1 MTARSRHLV
10 ILLSTVA
17 LIALPAAARAATT
30 TVTIQAD
37 PSGRVT
43 SQPAGIDCPGT
54 CTATFAQ
61 GATLTA
67 QPAQGYAFGDPNDN
81 GAPGN
86 KDGWI
91 TFLGDNCT
99 TPPGQPQLCAL
110 PGDEDTEITAHF
122 RPAAQLDVVPS
133 GRGSVT
139 ATIPAAGPG
148 EQASRTCNGD
158 PQGGV
163 SCEYTYLPGRQ
174 VTLVASPDTN
184 EGPSSFVRWS
194 DERCPAGPVCTLTMD
209 AARQSIV
216 ALFTPQRVSV
226 RVRGTGRVTST
237 PAGLDCQ
244 GDGDPDVDTECSAD
258 FPIGTN
264 VSLAA
269 ADTNPLSPQLPPAW
283 YLPCDFGAGNSCGIT
298 ADRARWA
305 AIGFDGQ
312 QPAISQVPPT
322 ITVRFHILKAGSG
335 SGRVQGGSIDCGGSC
350 TVLRDFGARQ
360 TLTAMPD
367 PGSHF
372 AGWRSACS
380 SAPTCTLAVGPVT
393 AVTAGF
399 DASGSSS
406 SSGASSSPA
415 GRSPSPV
422 FKASLGRPVV
432 TGHGRRRVVVF
443 RVRVNTPSSVRAR
456 LTRGHRTIAGRSWRV
471 GAGLHQL
478 RLRVPRKA
486 KAGAYR
492 LRLTVRGA
500 SGGAR
505 SFAPSLRIPR

>member
-1 MTARSRHLV
+1 MTARSRHLL
-10 ILLSTVA
+10 ILSAVA
-17 LIALPAAARAATT
+17 LIALPAAAHAE

-37 PSGRVT
+37 PGGRVT
-43 SQPAGIDCPGT
+43 SQPAGIDCPGV
-54 CTATFAQ
+54 CVATFPGA
-61 GATLTA
+61 ATLTA
-67 QPAQGYAFGDPNDN
+67 RPAQGYAFGAPNDN

-86 KDGWI
+86 QDGWLN
-91 TFLGDNCT
+91 FGGDTCT
-99 TPPGQPQLCAL
+99 HPSGQPEVCSV
-110 PGDEDTEITAHF
+110 PGDEPTFLTAHF

-139 ATIPAAGPG
+139 ATIPAPGAG
-148 EQASRTCNGD
+148 EHASQTCNGD

-174 VTLVASPDTN
+174 VTLVASPDTSQ
-184 EGPSSFVRWS
+184 GPSSFVRWS
-194 DERCPAGPVCTLTMD
+194 DERCPDGPVCTLTMD

-258 FPIGTN
+258 FPIGTD

-269 ADTNPLSPQLPPAW
+269 ADTSPLSPQLPPAW
-283 YLPCDFGAGNSCGIT
+283 YLPCDFGGASACGIT

-350 TVLRDFGARQ
+350 SVLRDFGARQ

-367 PGSHF
+367 AGSHF

-380 SAPTCTLAVGPVT
+380 SAATCTLAVGPVT
-393 AVTAGF
+393 AVTAAF

-406 SSGASSSPA
+406 PSGSSSSSA
-415 GRSPSPV
+415 GQGTSTV

-432 TGHGRRRVVVF
+432 KGHGGKRVVVF
-443 RVRVNTPSSVRAR
+443 RVRVSTPATVRAR
-456 LTRGHRTIAGRSWRV
+456 LTRRQRTVTSRSWRV

-478 RLRVPRKA
+478 RLRLPKKA

-492 LRLTVRGA
+492 LRLTVRDA
-500 SGGAR
+500 SGHAK

>member
-1 MTARSRHLV
+1 MTARSRHLL
-10 ILLSTVA
+10 IFSAVA
-17 LIALPAAARAATT
+17 LIALPAAARAE

-37 PSGRVT
+37 PGGRVT
-43 SQPAGIDCPGT
+43 SQPAGIDCPGA
-54 CTATFAQ
+54 CAATFPGA
-61 GATLTA
+61 ATLTA
-67 QPAQGYAFGDPNDN
+67 RPAQGYALGAPNEN

-86 KDGWI
+86 QDGWLN
-91 TFLGDNCT
+91 FGGDSCT
-99 TPPGQPQLCAL
+99 HPPGQPEVCSL
-110 PGDEDTEITAHF
+110 PGDEPTYLTAHF

-139 ATIPAAGPG
+139 ATIPAPGAG
-148 EQASRTCNGD
+148 EQASQTCNGD

-174 VTLVASPDTN
+174 VTLVAAPDTN

-258 FPIGTN
+258 FPIGTD

-269 ADTNPLSPQLPPAW
+269 ADTSPLSPQLPPAW
-283 YLPCDFGAGNSCGIT
+283 YLPCDFGGGSACGLT

-312 QPAISQVPPT
+312 QPAISRVPPT

-335 SGRVQGGSIDCGGSC
+335 SGRVQGASIDCGGSC
-350 TVLRDFGARQ
+350 SVLRDFGARQ
-360 TLTAMPD
+360 TLTATPD
-367 PGSHF
+367 AGSHF

-380 SAPTCTLAVGPVT
+380 SAATCTLAVGPVT
-393 AVTAGF
+393 AVTAAF

-406 SSGASSSPA
+406 PSGSSSSSTRQGTSTA
-415 GRSPSPV
+415 

-432 TGHGRRRVVVF
+432 KGHGRKRVIVF
-443 RVRVNTPSSVRAR
+443 RVRVSTPATVRAR
-456 LTRGHRTIAGRSWRV
+456 VTRRQRTVASRSWRV
-471 GAGLHQL
+471 GAGLQQL
-478 RLRVPRKA
+478 RLRLPKKA

-492 LRLTVRGA
+492 LRVTVRDA
-500 SGGAR
+500 SGHAK

>member
-1 MTARSRHLV
+1 MTARSRRLL
-10 ILLSTVA
+10 ILLAALALTALPTVA
-17 LIALPAAARAATT
+17 HAAT
-30 TVTIQAD
+30 TVTIQTD

-61 GATLTA
+61 GAKLTA
-67 QPAQGYAFGDPNDN
+67 QPAPGYAFGDPNDH

-86 KDGWI
+86 QDGWLS
-91 TFLGDNCT
+91 FLGDNCAIA
-99 TPPGQPQLCAL
+99 PGQPQVCTL

-139 ATIPAAGPG
+139 ATIPAPGPG
-148 EQASRTCNGD
+148 EHASQTCNGEA
-158 PQGGV
+158 QGGV
-163 SCEYTYLPGRQ
+163 SCEYTFLPGRQ

-184 EGPSSFVRWS
+184 DGPSSFVRWS

-258 FPIGTN
+258 FPIGTD

-269 ADTNPLSPQLPPAW
+269 ADSSPLSPQIPPAW
-283 YLPCDFGAGNSCGIT
+283 YLPCDFGGAGACGLT

-312 QPAISQVPPT
+312 QPDISKVPPT

-335 SGRVQGGSIDCGGSC
+335 SGRVQGASIDCGGSC
-350 TVLRDFGARQ
+350 SVLRDFGARQ
-360 TLTAMPD
+360 TLTATPD
-367 PGSHF
+367 AGSRF

-380 SAPTCTLAVGPVT
+380 SAATCTLAVGPVT
-393 AVTAGF
+393 AVTAAF
-399 DASGSSS
+399 DHSGSSSGSSS
-406 SSGASSSPA
+406 SS
-415 GRSPSPV
+415 
-422 FKASLGRPVV
+422 
-432 TGHGRRRVVVF
+432 TGHGTSTTFTARLGHPVVKGHGRKRVVVF
-443 RVRVNTPSSVRAR
+443 RVRVSAPATVRAR
-456 LTRGHRTIAGRSWRV
+456 LTRGQRTVASRSWRV
-471 GAGLHQL
+471 GAGLQQL
-478 RLRVPRKA
+478 RLRLPKKA

-492 LRLTVRGA
+492 LRLTVRDA
-500 SGGAR
+500 SGHAQ

>member
-1 MTARSRHLV
+1 MTVRSRHLV
-10 ILLSTVA
+10 LFSVVA
-17 LIALPAAARAATT
+17 LIALPAAARAETI
-30 TVTIQAD
+30 TIQAD
-37 PSGRVT
+37 PGGRVT
-43 SQPAGIDCPGT
+43 SQPAGIDCPGA
-54 CTATFAQ
+54 CEATFPGA
-61 GATLTA
+61 ATLTA
-67 QPAQGYAFGDPNDN
+67 QPAPGYAFGAPNVN

-86 KDGWI
+86 QDGWLN
-91 TFLGDNCT
+91 FGGDSCT
-99 TPPGQPQLCAL
+99 HPAGQPQVCSV
-110 PGDEDTEITAHF
+110 PGDEHTYLTAHF

-139 ATIPAAGPG
+139 ATIPAAGAG
-148 EQASRTCNGD
+148 EQASQTCNGD

-184 EGPSSFVRWS
+184 QGPSSFVRWS
-194 DERCPAGPVCTLTMD
+194 DERCPTGPVCTLTMD
-209 AARQSIV
+209 EARQSIV
-216 ALFTPQRVSV
+216 AVFTPQRVSV
-226 RVRGTGRVTST
+226 RVRGSGRVTST

-244 GDGDPDVDTECSAD
+244 GDGDPAVDTECSAD
-258 FPIGTN
+258 FPLGTD

-269 ADTNPLSPQLPPAW
+269 ADTSPLSPQLPPAW
-283 YLPCDFGAGNSCGIT
+283 YLPCDFGTGSACGVT

-312 QPAISQVPPT
+312 QPAIAQVPPT

-360 TLTAMPD
+360 TLTATPD
-367 PGSHF
+367 AGSHF

-380 SAPTCTLAVGPVT
+380 SAATCTLAVGPVT
-393 AVTAGF
+393 AVTAAF

-406 SSGASSSPA
+406 GSSPSSGGHGPSPA
-415 GRSPSPV
+415 
-422 FKASLGRPVV
+422 FKASLGRLVV
-432 TGHGRRRVVVF
+432 TGHGRKRVVVF
-443 RVRVNTPSSVRAR
+443 RVRVSTPSSVRAR
-456 LTRGHRTIAGRSWRV
+456 LTRGHRTVASRSWRV
-471 GAGLHQL
+471 GTGLHQL

-492 LRLTVRGA
+492 LRLTVRDA
-500 SGGAR
+500 SGHAK

>member
-1 MTARSRHLV
+1 MKACSRHLV
-10 ILLSTVA
+10 LFCAVA
-17 LIALPAAARAATT
+17 LIALPGVAHAE

-37 PSGRVT
+37 PGGRVT
-43 SQPAGIDCPGT
+43 SQPAGIDCPGA
-54 CTATFAQ
+54 CEWTFPGA
-61 GATLTA
+61 ATLTA
-67 QPAQGYAFGDPNDN
+67 QAAQGYAFGAPNDN

-86 KDGWI
+86 QDGWLN
-91 TFLGDNCT
+91 FGGDTCT
-99 TPPGQPQLCAL
+99 HPPGEPQVCSL
-110 PGDEDTEITAHF
+110 PGAEHTYLTAHF

-139 ATIPAAGPG
+139 ATIPAPGAG
-148 EQASRTCNGD
+148 EQASQTCNGD

-174 VTLVASPDTN
+174 VTLVAAPDTN
-184 EGPSSFVRWS
+184 QGPSSFVRWS

-209 AARQSIV
+209 DARQSIV

-237 PAGLDCQ
+237 PAGLDCSS
-244 GDGDPDVDTECSAD
+244 DGDPAVDTECGAD
-258 FPIGTN
+258 FPLGTD

-269 ADTNPLSPQLPPAW
+269 ADTSPLSPQFPPAW
-283 YLPCDFGAGNSCGIT
+283 HLPCDFGGGSVCGLT

-312 QPAISQVPPT
+312 QPAIAQVPPT

-360 TLTAMPD
+360 TLTATPD
-367 PGSHF
+367 AGSHF

-380 SAPTCTLAVGPVT
+380 SAATCTLAVGPVT
-393 AVTAGF
+393 AVTATF
-399 DASGSSS
+399 DASGS
-406 SSGASSSPA
+406 ASTP
-415 GRSPSPV
+415 GQSPSLA
-422 FKASLGRPVV
+422 FKASLGRLVV
-432 TGHGRRRVVVF
+432 TGHGRKRVVVF
-443 RVRVNTPSSVRAR
+443 RVRVSTPASVRAR
-456 LTRGHRTIAGRSWRV
+456 LTRGHRTLVSRSWRV
-471 GAGLHQL
+471 AAGLHRL

-492 LRLTVRGA
+492 LRLTVRDA
-500 SGGAR
+500 SGHAK

>member
-1 MTARSRHLV
+1 MTARVRHLL
-10 ILLSTVA
+10 ILSALA
-17 LIALPAAARAATT
+17 LIALPAAARAE

-37 PSGRVT
+37 PGGRVT
-43 SQPAGIDCPGT
+43 SQPAGIDCPGA
-54 CTATFAQ
+54 CVATFPGA
-61 GATLTA
+61 ATLTA
-67 QPAQGYAFGDPNDN
+67 QPAQGYAFGAPNDN
-81 GAPGN
+81 GAAGN
-86 KDGWI
+86 QDGWLN
-91 TFLGDNCT
+91 FGGDRCT
-99 TPPGQPQLCAL
+99 HPSGRPEVCSV
-110 PGDEDTEITAHF
+110 PGDEPTFLTAHF

-139 ATIPAAGPG
+139 ATIPNPGPG

-158 PQGGV
+158 AQGGV
-163 SCEYTYLPGRQ
+163 SCEYTYLPGRE

-184 EGPSSFVRWS
+184 GGPSSFVRWS

-244 GDGDPDVDTECSAD
+244 GDGDPDVDTECFAD
-258 FPIGTN
+258 FTIGTD
-264 VSLAA
+264 VTLAA
-269 ADTNPLSPQLPPAW
+269 AGTGTAW
-283 YLPCDFGAGNSCGIT
+283 YLPCDFGAGNACGLT

-312 QPAISQVPPT
+312 VPAISQVPPT

-367 PGSHF
+367 AGSRF

-380 SAPTCTLAVGPVT
+380 SAATCTLAVGPVT
-393 AVTAGF
+393 AVTAAF

-406 SSGASSSPA
+406 SSGTSSSSKSPGTSTPFTARLARPA
-415 GRSPSPV
+415 V
-422 FKASLGRPVV
+422 K
-432 TGHGRRRVVVF
+432 GHGRKRVVVF
-443 RVRVNTPSSVRAR
+443 SVRVSAPATVGAR
-456 LTRGHRTIAGRSWRV
+456 LTRKQRTVASRSWRV
-471 GAGLHQL
+471 GAGLHHL
-478 RLRVPRKA
+478 RLRLPSKA

-492 LRLTVRGA
+492 LRLTVRDA
-500 SGGAR
+500 SGHAQ